1 MIVIM
6 IFFFD
11 DRQVCKPMVKLFA
24 FYTGKSFHTIVN
36 RDAHNVDVKKSV
48 SEVQRRQVCS

>member
-36 RDAHNVDVKKSV
+36 RDAHNIDVKKSV